1 MQLTLGRF
9 DLYYLFCRNQRTND
23 TVTAHQ
29 RQIEIE
35 IRSRDVD
42 VDATVV

>member
-23 TVTAHQ
+23 TARQ

-35 IRSRDVD
+35 IRSREFD